1 MFTSPELMRLV
12 MRKKPNV
19 LTGLSADD
27 KILLLGYLLSDSKYT
42 EMKGQFVLRLFMVIK
57 TNTYHTMC
65 HVYVAIHNLAA
76 DSSSEFPLN
85 VSPMLWHMNALEW
98 MYKNINF

>member
-27 KILLLGYLLSDSKYT
+27 KILLLGYLLSDSKYP
-42 EMKGQFVLRLFMVIK
+42 EMKGQFVLRVFMVMK
-57 TNTYHTMC
+57 TNTYYTMC
-65 HVYVAIHNLAA
+65 HVCGNT
-76 DSSSEFPLN
+76 
-85 VSPMLWHMNALEW
+85 
-98 MYKNINF
+98 